1 MVGERLTRD
10 EALSLLKRA
19 VAELTTSEDAPV
31 PASAVRRKARELL
44 GRDSETL
51 DERFFLRILRDAHDA
66 DVIDLR
72 KRGDDYEVAPAA
84 AAASVADQLAA
95 AVPVA
100 PEPSQSSRSAAN
112 AASLRRGM
120 RGRTRGGELPPELL
134 SLGVIG
140 AAAPRENNVTAALS
154 APALVLDAETEPEAS
169 TPAAPATRAKRG
181 RAPAK
186 TARAKKTAA
195 PAAASAEKPAAK
207 TKRPRAKKTAG
218 STES

>member
-19 VAELTTSEDAPV
+19 VSELTTSEDIAV
-31 PASAVRRKARELL
+31 PASVVRRKARELL

-84 AAASVADQLAA
+84 AATSVTEQLAA
-95 AVPVA
+95 AA
-100 PEPSQSSRSAAN
+100 PPAQEPSQSSRSAQN
-112 AASLRRGM
+112 AASLRRGIRS
-120 RGRTRGGELPPELL
+120 RGRGGELPPELL
-134 SLGVIG
+134 SVGVIG
-140 AAAPRENNVTAALS
+140 SSSPMVAEVAPAP
-154 APALVLDAETEPEAS
+154 PALVLELEAEPEQEA
-169 TPAAPATRAKRG
+169 AAPAKRG

-186 TARAKKTAA
+186 TPRAKKTAA
-195 PAAASAEKPAAK
+195 PASSEKAAAK
-207 TKRPRAKKTAG
+207 PKRPRAKKTAAA
-218 STES
+218 TEE

>member
-10 EALSLLKRA
+10 EALTLLRKA
-19 VAELTTSEDAPV
+19 VSELTTSVDKPV

-72 KRGDDYEVAPAA
+72 KRGDDFEVAPAGA
-84 AAASVADQLAA
+84 VASVAEQLAA
-95 AVPVA
+95 AVPPA
-100 PEPSQSSRSAAN
+100 AEPSQSARSAAN

-120 RGRTRGGELPPELL
+120 RGRGRGGEMPPELMN
-134 SLGVIG
+134 LGVIG
-140 AAAPRENNVTAALS
+140 GHTPVESTPPAAAPTLALVSESEPETAAK
-154 APALVLDAETEPEAS
+154 
-169 TPAAPATRAKRG
+169 AAPKKRAG
-181 RAPAK
+181 RAPAAK
-186 TARAKKTAA
+186 SARAKKTAST
-195 PAAASAEKPAAK
+195 AASGEKGAPKA
-207 TKRPRAKKTAG
+207 KRPRAKKTAG

>member
-10 EALSLLKRA
+10 EALSLLRRA
-19 VAELTTSEDAPV
+19 VSELTTSEDSPV

-84 AAASVADQLAA
+84 AVPSVSDQLAA
-95 AVPVA
+95 AAPVA

-120 RGRTRGGELPPELL
+120 RGRGRAGELPPELL

-140 AAAPRENNVTAALS
+140 AAARPSNDVAPPAPS
-154 APALVLDAETEPEAS
+154 AALVLEAEPEPEVS
-169 TPAAPATRAKRG
+169 TPTAAKRG
-181 RAPAK
+181 RARAK

-195 PAAASAEKPAAK
+195 PAAAAAEKSAAK
-207 TKRPRAKKTAG
+207 PKRPRAKKTAG
-218 STES
+218 STEA